1 MERYTLEYEFEDREG
16 NTKEYEYELE
26 PEQIE
31 ALGIDP
37 EEYDCGENYNILLG
51 HFEAKA
57 EKTFKEWDEQK
68 ESIDCE
74 CMARVMKEVLGDPY
88 FTCEICGLLTPR
100 YCEGADPNTCYRCN
114 LERPEEETPTH
125 NEIV

>member
-1 MERYTLEYEFEDREG
+1 MERYTLEYEFEDSEG
-16 NTKEYEYELE
+16 NTKEYKYELE

-31 ALGIDP
+31 VLGIDP

-57 EKTFKEWDEQK
+57 EESFRELDKQK
-68 ESIDCE
+68 DSIDCE
-74 CMARVMKEVLGDPY
+74 CVARAMKKVLGEPY
-88 FTCEICGLLTPR
+88 FTCEICGNFCER
-100 YCEGADPNTCYRCN
+100 YQEGADPNTCCHCN
-114 LERPEEETPTH
+114 PERPEEETPTH